1 MTRDEAEAEARMYEE
16 GENCWR
22 NFWRTEGIGRR

>member
-1 MTRDEAEAEARMYEE
+1 MTRDEAEERMHEE